1 MKVGKCQAKGGKA
14 KNKKKFN
21 ILEWRRAMPSQGGK
35 SKKQQTKT
43 ANNKKKNKKRE
54 KVELNRKGQYFL
66 TKGSHNISKFQFDQ
80 SGIR

>member
-1 MKVGKCQAKGGKA
+1 MKVGYAQPRG
-14 KNKKKFN
+14 
-21 ILEWRRAMPSQGGK
+21 
-35 SKKQQTKT
+35 KKQKT
-43 ANNKKKNKKRE
+43 TNKNSKQQKKKNKKRE